1 MKTKEHDN
9 LSSFATR
16 CKSETP
22 KFFKKLRT
30 IGLVV
35 AAVGT
40 TIIASPIALPAVVS
54 TLGGYLILG
63 GTVMTTISQ
72 SAVEEDAQK

>member
-1 MKTKEHDN
+1 MNKKEQNN

-22 KFFKKLRT
+22 PFFKKLRT

-40 TIIASPIALPAVVS
+40 TIVASPIALPAAIS

-72 SAVEEDAQK
+72 SAVDEDAKK